1 MKALIP
7 HLYAFVLPL
16 FIGNMLH
23 MLVVKKDMFRT
34 LAKPISIDLFGSGKT
49 YRGFILLPLMCACCS
64 LITSLFTHSA
74 PLLSFSTGF
83 LLGFFYMLGELPN
96 SWLKRRMG
104 IPPGGSNAN
113 YKWLQ
118 LAADKLDSLIVLAIA
133 YYFLVEIS
141 FMLLVKLILLSF
153 IIHIIFSWILFRLRI
168 KKSF

>member
-7 HLYAFVLPL
+7 HIYAFVLPL

-23 MLVVKKDMFRT
+23 MVIVKKNLFSA
-34 LAKPISIDLFGSGKT
+34 LAKPLSTDLFGSGKT
-49 YRGFILLPLMCACCS
+49 YRGFILLPLLCACCS
-64 LITSLFTHSA
+64 VIISLFMRGDL
-74 PLLSFSTGF
+74 LLSFSMGF

-104 IPPGGSNAN
+104 IPPGASNAN

-118 LAADKLDSLIVLAIA
+118 FAADKLDSLLLLAIV
-133 YYFLVEIS
+133 YYFLVEIA
-141 FMLLVKLILLSF
+141 FILLVKLILLSF